1 LSKQQRVFLSV
12 ACWVALLTAGLHMLG
27 HAQGAPVPAN
37 DTEATL
43 LKLMSSY
50 KIDAAGTRL
59 TVERLLDGFSL
70 SLSFS
75 LSLAWVG
82 GLGLLVLRRGD
93 PNLVRGVALVDAIL
107 TAVLLAISVTHFP
120 LPPTVCIAVML
131 IGFVGATIGSPS
143 Q

>member
-1 LSKQQRVFLSV
+1 
-12 ACWVALLTAGLHMLG
+12 MLG
-27 HAQGAPVPAN
+27 HAQGAPIPAN

-43 LKLMSSY
+43 FKLMSSHR
-50 KIDAAGTRL
+50 IDAAGTRL
-59 TVERLLDGFSL
+59 TVETLLDGF

-107 TAVLLAISVTHFP
+107 TAVLLAISFTHFP

-131 IGFVGATIGSPS
+131 VGFVGAAIGRPS

>member
-1 LSKQQRVFLSV
+1 MSKQQRVFLSV

-43 LKLMSSY
+43 FKLMSSY
-50 KIDAAGTRL
+50 RIDAAGTRL
-59 TVERLLDGFSL
+59 TVEKLLDGFSL
-70 SLSFS
+70 SFS
-75 LSLAWVG
+75 LFLAWLG
-82 GLGLLVLRRGD
+82 GLGLLALRRGG
-93 PNLVRGVALVDAIL
+93 PELLRGMALVDAIL

>member
-1 LSKQQRVFLSV
+1 MSKQQRVFFSV

-37 DTEATL
+37 DAEATL
-43 LKLMSSY
+43 FKLMASY
-50 KIDAAGTRL
+50 EIDAAGTRL
-59 TVERLLDGFSL
+59 TIEKLLNGF

-75 LSLAWVG
+75 LLLAWIG
-82 GLGLLVLRRGD
+82 GLGLAVLRRGG
-93 PNLVRGVALVDAIL
+93 PKLVRGVALINAIL

-120 LPPTVCIAVML
+120 LPPTVCIAVVL
-131 IGFVGATIGSPS
+131 VGFMGAAIAGRS